1 MHTSVAQVRDL
12 APYRHKRSDYWTPER
27 VELLKTLRA
36 EGHSASQIAKRLG
49 GGVTRNAVI
58 GKVSRLGLKRDAASF
73 PTRRPPFLWTQDLD
87 KRLRRAVKDGRT
99 DAEIALEL
107 GAPLASVSHRR
118 RVLGLDKRGVY
129 RRPTLVFS
137 RPESAAATHGEVR
150 PPEPP
155 DPADAPGKRTLL
167 TLAFGE
173 CKWPMAQVQ
182 GEWTFCGEQQAGE
195 GPYCKA
201 HAERAYKPPKP
212 GKAKPTAN
220 ELMRALR
227 RWI

>member
-1 MHTSVAQVRDL
+1 MHTSAAQVRDL

-27 VELLKTLRA
+27 VELLKKLHA

-87 KRLRRAVKDGRT
+87 KRLRRAVEDGRT

-182 GEWTFCGEQQAGE
+182 GEWTFCGEQQAE
-195 GPYCKA
+195 GRPYCA
-201 HAERAYKPPKP
+201 DHFTMSIAAVQPPKP
-212 GKAKPTAN
+212 TVKS
-220 ELMRALR
+220 LR